1 MNDSFLRGKTCGKKY
16 RNKERKDEIVERK
29 SPSCGGVGR
38 DFASLS
44 RGEQSIT
51 AVSMTGDAY
60 DRAGVGTGN
69 RAPLEEPTKS
79 PGNGRVA
86 FGICFWGYLDRNL
99 SDAPSSVV
107 VICAVFTTPPPILNS
122 TLSPFAPTPL
132 RLLFFAFLRNEMWRV
147 GCAESFDSDTIN
159 RNYIIIRIF
168 DKIEM

>member
-1 MNDSFLRGKTCGKKY
+1 MKY
-16 RNKERKDEIVERK
+16 RNKERENEICVERK

-44 RGEQSIT
+44 RSEQSIT
-51 AVSMTGDAY
+51 VVSMTGDAY

-79 PGNGRVA
+79 PGNGRVV

-99 SDAPSSVV
+99 ADAPSSVV

-122 TLSPFAPTPL
+122 TCLPFILHHCSL
-132 RLLFFAFLRNEMWRV
+132 RRF
-147 GCAESFDSDTIN
+147 
-159 RNYIIIRIF
+159 
-168 DKIEM
+168 